1 VPLFLSFRVNLL
13 SAFYLIQTI
22 RAALMSRDQFPV
34 ASCVGNSLSG
44 FEIFEIGNLAVS
56 AHFFDVKK
64 ILQWIDLLMDE
75 LTMKV

>member
-1 VPLFLSFRVNLL
+1 
-13 SAFYLIQTI
+13 
-22 RAALMSRDQFPV
+22 MSRDQFPI
-34 ASCVGNSLSG
+34 ASCVGSSLSG
-44 FEIFEIGNLAVS
+44 FEIFEISNLAVS